1 MNITTLRTTAAVTVL
16 LAALSLFLTPPASAQ
31 TYGRGCPVTSGE
43 PTDPDVALQLAD
55 EANLDLEHYG
65 IATQAPQGESEA
77 LTWFEQLLQLLRDLG
92 LIPDAG
98 ND

>member
-1 MNITTLRTTAAVTVL
+1 MKITTLRNAAVASAMC
-16 LAALSLFLTPPASAQ
+16 AALSLFLTPPASAQ
-31 TYGRGCPVTSGE
+31 TYGRGSPVTSGE
-43 PTDPDVALQLAD
+43 PTDPDAALQVAD

-65 IATQAPQGESEA
+65 LATQVPQSESEA
-77 LTWFEQLLQLLRDLG
+77 LTWFEQLLQLLRNLG

>member
-1 MNITTLRTTAAVTVL
+1 MKITTLRKMAAVTAVA
-16 LAALSLFLTPPASAQ
+16 AALSLFLTPPASAQ

-43 PTDPDVALQLAD
+43 PTDPDAALQLAD
-55 EANLDLEHYG
+55 SVNLDLDHYG
-65 IATQAPQGESEA
+65 LATQVPQGESEA
-77 LTWFEQLLQLLRDLG
+77 LTWFEQLLQLLRNLG